1 MGHMTSQTNSTSTT
15 AKPNGMTGRLAYL
28 SGRRPK
34 LMLTLWALFFVLAL
48 GIAAGFPADLTT
60 DIELTNNPEAER
72 ADALLDERMQFDGGP
87 SPTEYV
93 IVGSDSLTVDDP
105 AFRTYVDGLVSEINA
120 LEGGIID
127 EAVSPWE
134 AGTDVVFSDDRT
146 AAVVPVFIND
156 FDAEAHSFLDLLDER
171 DGVDGYTV
179 VTGGEVSIDTAFTET
194 SESDLLTGEVI
205 GISVAMLVLVVVFG
219 TLVAAGIPLVIAIA
233 SIAISVGITMLAGH
247 VFELSVFVFNML
259 IMIGLAVGI
268 DYTLFIVGRYREE
281 RARGV
286 DRLAAITRTGDT
298 ASKAVLFSGLTV
310 MTALMGMLIVP
321 STLFKS
327 LGAGAIFVVVVSV
340 AATLTALPAALSL
353 IGDGIERGRGR
364 SLMAVLGV
372 VLLLFAALFQGI
384 GVDMIFSIAYV
395 VLAVV
400 CFGLAVAGIDPFH
413 MRSND
418 PNRSG
423 GYWNR
428 QTRFVM
434 RRPVQLVI
442 VTSAALLALSAF
454 YFTINLGESG
464 ISTLPKDTT
473 AYRAF
478 TMLER
483 DFSGISLE
491 ESNRIVIDG
500 DLADPSVA
508 NAVDTLRAQVAADPA
523 FGVVSEE
530 INDAGDLLLIRIP
543 ATADTR
549 STAAFES
556 IERLRGDTIPAAFD
570 GVDAEVL
577 VGGPT
582 AYALDFQDA
591 VDLYTPI
598 VFVFV
603 LGVSFLLLLLAFRS
617 LVVPLKSVIMNLL
630 SVGASYGLLVI
641 VFQHGIGNELF
652 GFQQVE
658 RIDAWVPLMMFSI
671 LFGLSMDYHVFL
683 LSRIRERWDLTHD
696 NIDSVSHG
704 LRTTGSMI
712 TGAALIMV
720 AVFGGFAMGELSM
733 FQQMGFGLATAVILD
748 ATVIRSFLVPAS
760 MRLLGD
766 LNWYFPSWLEWLPKI
781 SVEGVPESAHADD
794 FSTAPEGVVA
804 D

>member
-1 MGHMTSQTNSTSTT
+1 MTTHSTSNATT
-15 AKPNGMTGRLAYL
+15 TKAKPYGMTGRLAYF

-34 LMLTLWALFFVLAL
+34 LILTLWALFFVLAL
-48 GIAAGFPADLTT
+48 GVTAGFPADLST
-60 DIELTNNPEAER
+60 DIELTNNPEADR

-87 SPTEYV
+87 SPAEYV
-93 IVGSDSLTVDDP
+93 IVGSETLTVDDP
-105 AFRTYVDGLVSEINA
+105 AFREYVDGLVSDLNA
-120 LEGGIID
+120 LEGGLIS
-127 EAVSPWE
+127 EAVSPWD
-134 AGTDVVFSDDRT
+134 AGTDVVFSDDRS
-146 AAVVPVFIND
+146 AAVVPVFINN
-156 FDAEAHSFLDLLDER
+156 FDAEAHPFLDLLDER
-171 DGVDGYTV
+171 DGEAGFTV

-286 DRLAAITRTGDT
+286 DQLAAITRTGDT

-310 MTALMGMLIVP
+310 MIALLGMLIVP

-340 AATLTALPAALSL
+340 AATLTALPAALAL
-353 IGDGIERGRGR
+353 IGNGIERGRGR
-364 SLMAVLGV
+364 ALMGVLGG

-384 GVDMIFSIAYV
+384 GVDMVFSIVYV
-395 VLAVV
+395 VLAVICV
-400 CFGLAVAGIDPFH
+400 GLAVAGIDPFH

-418 PNRSG
+418 PNRPG
-423 GYWNR
+423 GFWDR

-434 RRPVQLVI
+434 RRPVQLVL

-478 TMLER
+478 TALESE
-483 DFSGISLE
+483 FSGISLE

-500 DLADPSVA
+500 NLSDLNVA
-508 NAVDTLRAQVAADPA
+508 NAVETLRAQVAADSA

-530 INDAGDLLLIRIP
+530 VNDANNLLLIRIP

-556 IERLRGDTIPAAFD
+556 IERLRGDYIPAAFD
-570 GVDAEVL
+570 GVNADVL

-598 VFVFV
+598 VFAFV

-652 GFQQVE
+652 GFRQVE
-658 RIDAWVPLMMFSI
+658 RIDAWVPLMIFSI

-683 LSRIRERWDLTHD
+683 LSRIRERYDLTRD

-748 ATVIRSFLVPAS
+748 ATVIRSILVPAS

-781 SVEGVPESAHADD
+781 SVEGVPEAAHEDD
-794 FSTAPEGVVA
+794 YGIAPEGVVA